1 MATVPADLFYARSHE
16 WAKVEGKNAIIGI
29 SDYAQEE
36 LTDVVYVEL
45 PEVGDEVRQGESFAI
60 VESVKAASDVLAP
73 VSGTVTAVNEALIDT
88 PELVNE
94 SPYEDGWF
102 IRVELADE
110 DAAADLMDADA
121 YAAFLETLD
130 D

>member
-1 MATVPADLFYARSHE
+1 MSTVPKNLRYAKSHE
-16 WAKVEGKNAIIGI
+16 WARVEGQEATIGI
-29 SDYAQEE
+29 SDYAQDE

-45 PEVGDEVRQGESFAI
+45 PEVGDAVRQGESFAI

-121 YAAFLETLD
+121 YAAFLATLD
-130 D
+130 E

>member
-1 MATVPADLFYARSHE
+1 MSTVPKNLRYAKSHE
-16 WAKVEGKNAIIGI
+16 WAQVEGQEATIGI
-29 SDYAQEE
+29 SDYAQHE

-73 VSGTVTAVNEALIDT
+73 VSGTVTAVNEALIDA

-102 IRVELADE
+102 IRVELSDE
-110 DAAADLMDADA
+110 DAAAGLMDAAA
-121 YAAFLETLD
+121 YAAYLETLD
-130 D
+130 E

>member
-1 MATVPADLFYARSHE
+1 MSTVPKNLRYAKSHE
-16 WAKVEGKNAIIGI
+16 WAQIEGQEATIGI
-29 SDYAQEE
+29 SDYAQHE

-45 PEVGDEVRQGESFAI
+45 PEVGDVVRQGESFAI

-110 DAAADLMDADA
+110 DAAEGLMDADA
-121 YAAFLETLD
+121 YAAYLATLD
-130 D
+130 E